1 MQEEREFFRAVDA
14 RFQKEV
20 SDIKSCGKLRF
31 LGTADE
37 RKENGRELREQG
49 RETEGVRRRRV
60 WTARESKGLAAGL
73 GRKASRG
80 KRVTTERLERVG
92 GWSLRS

>member
-37 RKENGRELREQG
+37 RKDNGRGKNRARRELRG
-49 RETEGVRRRRV
+49 STEG
-60 WTARESKGLAAGL
+60 
-73 GRKASRG
+73 
-80 KRVTTERLERVG
+80 
-92 GWSLRS
+92 